1 MIEEGN
7 VDMTDTSQPERTKLF
22 HLLKAAWPLPVD
34 EFFPLTYPFSPTDHV
49 FTDARVVVREDEPSS
64 IIAFTLDSQNYRE
77 QLANSRQSRSDAP
90 LTELRHAD
98 GSHYLYEFD
107 TETIKLWCKIFFA
120 EQFDALRHMCGCA
133 EQFVQSLSRCFK
145 WDSRGGKSGSA
156 FLKTRDDRFVV
167 KQLSRTEL
175 DGFSKFAPQYFT
187 YLADCQSALR
197 PTALTKIF
205 GYFRIG
211 FKNTH
216 TGRSFK
222 MDFMVMEN
230 LLYGRSVDRI
240 FDLKGSTRHRFVQEN
255 GQPHEVLQDENLM
268 QLAQSSPLLV
278 REHSKRILRTALHND
293 SLFLTEMNVMDYSLI
308 MALDTS
314 RNKMVIGIIDYLRT
328 YTWDKRVESFV
339 KETAIL
345 GGGGKGEPTII
356 TPRQY
361 RMRFL
366 TFLDRNILMTPDPW
380 IQSGWVQ

>member
-7 VDMTDTSQPERTKLF
+7 VDMRDTSQPERTKLF
-22 HLLKAAWPLPVD
+22 HLLKEAWPLPVD
-34 EFFPLTYPFSPTDHV
+34 EFFPLAYPFSPTDHV

-98 GSHYLYEFD
+98 ASHYLYEFD

-187 YLADCQSALR
+187 YLAECQSALR

-240 FDLKGSTRHRFVQEN
+240 FDLKGSTRHRFVQES

-268 QLAQSSPLLV
+268 QRAQSSPLLV